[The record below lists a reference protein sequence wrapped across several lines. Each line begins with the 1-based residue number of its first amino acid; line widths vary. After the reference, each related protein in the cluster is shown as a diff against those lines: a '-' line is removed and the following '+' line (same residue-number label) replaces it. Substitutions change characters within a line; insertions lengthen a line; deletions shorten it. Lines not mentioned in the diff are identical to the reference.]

1 MKAGWQVK
9 ALGEVAEIVNGG
21 TPKSEVA
28 EYWDGDIDWLTPKD
42 MGKLNGHLVG
52 QTPRRISLAGLA
64 KCSARQVPENSVI
77 MSTRAPI
84 GHLAMNT
91 VPMAFNQGC
100 RGMVPTSQ
108 LDAKFLFYVLGAN
121 VQALDDL
128 GTGTTF
134 KELSAGVLKAFP
146 IPLPPLA
153 EQKQIVAVLDAA
165 FAGLSR
171 ARAHVLA
178 NLENLSHLRQSTLS
192 RAFAGQLSTAQGNAP
207 KTGWQTKALGEV
219 CTKIGSGATPRGGNE
234 SDKDQGI
241 ALIRSLNVHDLE
253 FRLKDLAFLDD
264 DQAAALDNVSV
275 NAGDVLLNITG
286 ASVARCC
293 IAPAE
298 LLPARVNQHVS
309 ILRPK
314 PEQLNTDFLA
324 YLLVS
329 KEMKDRLL
337 GIGEEGGSTRQAL
350 TKAQLQDF
358 KIPLPPIA
366 EQREIV
372 TTLDAAFDA
381 FAATESHY
389 RAKLA
394 DLDALRAALL
404 QKAFAGEL
412 T

>member
-42 MGKLNGHLVG
+42 MGKLDGHLVG
-52 QTPRRISLAGLA
+52 QTPRRISRAGLA

-178 NLENLSHLRQSTLS
+178 NLNSARELFESYLGEVFKNDDR
-192 RAFAGQLSTAQGNAP
+192 
-207 KTGWQTKALGEV
+207 GWQTAQLGQIVSQDCTLSYGIVQPGDEV
-219 CTKIGSGATPRGGNE
+219 
-234 SDKDQGI
+234 
-241 ALIRSLNVHDLE
+241 
-253 FRLKDLAFLDD
+253 
-264 DQAAALDNVSV
+264 
-275 NAGDVLLNITG
+275 
-286 ASVARCC
+286 
-293 IAPAE
+293 
-298 LLPARVNQHVS
+298 
-309 ILRPK
+309 
-314 PEQLNTDFLA
+314 
-324 YLLVS
+324 
-329 KEMKDRLL
+329 
-337 GIGEEGGSTRQAL
+337 EGGLLIVRPTDLGPRTIDAEGLKRIDPALAESYRRTTLKGGDLLLCVRGTTGTVAIAADELAGANVTRGIVPVRFDPLKVSQELGYYLFCSRGVKEQIKAGTYGTALMQINIGDLRKIVMHFPPL
-350 TKAQLQDF
+350 TK
-358 KIPLPPIA
+358 
-366 EQREIV
+366 QREII
-372 TTLDAAFDA
+372 THLNAAEQA
-381 FAATESHY
+381 CGQLQSHY

>member
-9 ALGEVAEIVNGG
+9 ELGEVVRLEYGKPLPDDQRNAKGRFSVYGANGE
-21 TPKSEVA
+21 KSRS
-28 EYWDGDIDWLTPKD
+28 DLF
-42 MGKLNGHLVG
+42 
-52 QTPRRISLAGLA
+52 LA
-64 KCSARQVPENSVI
+64 KGPSLI
-77 MSTRAPI
+77 I
-84 GHLAMNT
+84 GRK
-91 VPMAFNQGC
+91 G
-100 RGMVPTSQ
+100 
-108 LDAKFLFYVLGAN
+108 
-121 VQALDDL
+121 
-128 GTGTTF
+128 
-134 KELSAGVLKAFP
+134 SAGEINLANEDFWPLDVTYFTQHDTKQIELGFLHFALSMLDLPSMARGVKP
-146 IPLPPLA
+146 GINRNDVYELTISLPPLA

-192 RAFAGQLSTAQGNAP
+192 RAFSGQLSTPHGTAP
-207 KTGWQTKALGEV
+207 KTGWQIKALGEV

-234 SDKDQGI
+234 SYKNQGI

-324 YLLVS
+324 YLLVA

-358 KIPLPPIA
+358 KIPLPPIT

-381 FAATESHY
+381 FATTETQY

-404 QKAFAGEL
+404 QKAFEGEL